1 MAVAVSRVKRENV
14 NAGFGKSRSAVK
26 NVACGTESR
35 TAEKSAARIPCGIR
49 VLNALF
55 NILNGDKSL

>member
-26 NVACGTESR
+26 NVTCGTESR